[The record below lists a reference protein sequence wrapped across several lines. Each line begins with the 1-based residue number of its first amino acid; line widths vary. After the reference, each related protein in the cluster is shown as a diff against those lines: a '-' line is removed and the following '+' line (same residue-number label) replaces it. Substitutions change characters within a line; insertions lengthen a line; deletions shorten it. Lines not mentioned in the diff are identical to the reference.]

1 MGHGFSAVGAI
12 VDDDSE
18 AIFGVAFLAGDLAD
32 FQEEMAQEFQV
43 VGRGFGDANDW
54 FFGNEKKVDRGL
66 GRNVAEAEAE
76 IVFVDDVGGNF
87 TGDDFF
93 EQGHLIGRP
102 KG

>member
-1 MGHGFSAVGAI
+1 MGHGFSPVGAI
-12 VDDDSE
+12 VNNDSE

-32 FQEEMAQEFQV
+32 FQEEMAQEFLV

>member
-1 MGHGFSAVGAI
+1 MGYGFSAVGAI
-12 VDDDSE
+12 VDDDPE

-32 FQEEMAQEFQV
+32 FQEEMAQEHLV
-43 VGRGFGDANDW
+43 VGRAFGDANDW

-66 GRNVAEAEAE
+66 GRNVPEAEAE

-87 TGDDFF
+87 PGDDFF
-93 EQGHLIGRP
+93 EQGHFIGRP

>member
-32 FQEEMAQEFQV
+32 FQEEMAQEFLV
-43 VGRGFGDANDW
+43 FGRAFGDANDW

-66 GRNVAEAEAE
+66 GRNVTEAKAE

-87 TGDDFF
+87 PGDDFF
-93 EQGHLIGRP
+93 KQGHLIGRP
-102 KG
+102 KE